1 MKNKLIKL
9 SLLIF
14 TMSVII
20 SSRQNAGASNYNE
33 NLIKD
38 EDGLNNCP
46 GYAAS
51 LLCKQT
57 RAAETKKQ
65 RTQSE
70 ALSDSD
76 LPLSPIS
83 RFILLQ

>member
-20 SSRQNAGASNYNE
+20 SSRQNAGACNYDE
-33 NLIKD
+33 NLIQD
-38 EDGLNNCP
+38 EGGLNNYP

-57 RAAETKKQ
+57 RAAKTKKQ